1 MAAMDRRK
9 WALGTALVAAVLA
22 ALLVWQRCAV
32 TNFLVA
38 SGSTRLV
45 GLAMKA
51 GFNLDARC
59 DGTYPIFKA
68 VRASD
73 EPMLRYLI
81 AQKVNVNVVDHSSAT
96 PLILAVK
103 QNEPEIVADLI
114 AAGADVNAIDS
125 AGFTALRYAVTKS
138 HAELAEQLIRAGA
151 NTNIADDRG
160 ITPLMQA
167 ANDGNLQLAQLLL
180 NHGAALGQTE
190 KTGHPA
196 VDFLR
201 QGHDPALAPLLRTV
215 YFVPIGEVPAGVI
228 EELVGYYKEKFG
240 IEIKVLPALRIVPGD
255 IDESRQQLIAEN
267 LITSMLGSH
276 PEYAGNS
283 SAILIG
289 ITAYDIYPRQYGW
302 RFVFGWREG
311 QRNAAVASTAR
322 LGLHYY
328 GEPPD
333 EATPLKRL
341 HKVITK
347 DLGILLFGK
356 SPSNNPRSVLYDGIG
371 GIQELDGVSDDF

>member
-9 WALGTALVAAVLA
+9 WALGMALAVVVLA
-22 ALLVWQRCAV
+22 AVLVWQRCAV
-32 TNFLVA
+32 ANFLVA

-45 GLAMKA
+45 GLAMKV

-59 DGTYPIFKA
+59 HGACPIFKA

-73 EPMLRYLI
+73 ETMLRYLI
-81 AQKVNVNVVDHSSAT
+81 AHKVNVNVRDGFSAT
-96 PLILAVK
+96 PLILAVEV
-103 QNEPEIVADLI
+103 NEPEMVTDLI

-125 AGFTALRYAVTKS
+125 PGFSALRHAVRKNYPD
-138 HAELAEQLIRAGA
+138 LAEQLIRAGA
-151 NTNIADDRG
+151 NTNIADDSG

-180 NHGAALGQTE
+180 SHGAALAQVS

-196 VDFLR
+196 VDYLR
-201 QGHDPALAPLLRTV
+201 EGHDPALATLLRTV
-215 YFVPIGEVPAGVI
+215 YFVPIGEVPAAQI
-228 EELVGYYKEKFG
+228 EDLVAYYKERFG
-240 IEIKVLPALRIVPGD
+240 IEIKVLPALRIGASD

-267 LITSMLGSH
+267 LITSMLGAH

-289 ITAYDIYPRQYGW
+289 ITAYDIYPRQFGW
-302 RFVFGWREG
+302 RFVFGWRDG
-311 QRNAAVASTAR
+311 QRDAAVASTAR

-328 GEPPD
+328 GEPAD

-341 HKVITK
+341 RKVITK
-347 DLGILLFGK
+347 DLGILLFEK

-371 GIQELDGVSDDF
+371 GIQELDEVSNDF